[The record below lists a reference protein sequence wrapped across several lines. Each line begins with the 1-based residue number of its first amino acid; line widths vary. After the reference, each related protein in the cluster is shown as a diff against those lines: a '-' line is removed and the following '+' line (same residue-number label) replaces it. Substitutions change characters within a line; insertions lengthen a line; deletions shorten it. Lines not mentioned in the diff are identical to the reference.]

1 MLSTNRDTNN
11 EKWGKYRALVVDI
24 NDPEKRGRI
33 KVKCPAIF
41 GTSISGWCE
50 VCLPTVTEDR
60 IDFQVPSV
68 DSQVWIEFERGDVN
82 KPVYS
87 GSWVI
92 TDQIPSDLNVS
103 ERLTQYGRFREHYNP
118 QDSSL
123 TFDFRNDDNV
133 FYKWTINGMSIHFD
147 GKEGYNFLKYGS
159 ANDFTG
165 SGYGNTGLIE
175 SEFTISY
182 SQYNYMTY
190 STRGFTVVLDEF
202 VNMTFGSNGQEGTL
216 SFNLQLEETKFIN
229 YDITDGFIMQQD
241 ETNHLKYHEED
252 GFVITN
258 DETKVFSYD
267 KTNDFKIDLNGKLL
281 EYKEE
286 TGFKITLDDKTLDFN
301 NDGTFE
307 INLNGD
313 TISFDNTEFEV
324 NVQGHVI
331 RLSADQFRANSNGNM
346 LTLSNSGVSIIAGGS
361 NIQSS
366 GGSMTI
372 NGRTVAFTDQ
382 LHTH

>member
-133 FYKWTINGMSIHFD
+133 FYKWTIDGMMIHFD

-182 SQYNYMTY
+182 SQYNYMTFSETY

-229 YDITDGFIMQQD
+229 YDITDGLIIQQD
-241 ETNHLKYHEED
+241 ETNHLKYNDTDGLLVTHDEVKTLKFSPEED
-252 GFVITN
+252 FI
-258 DETKVFSYD
+258 
-267 KTNDFKIDLNGKLL
+267 IDLDGKTL
-281 EYKEE
+281 EYSVAN
-286 TGFKITLDDKTLDFN
+286 GFKIVYDTNELVLTT
-301 NDGTFE
+301 DGTFKATLGD
-307 INLNGD
+307 NLL
-313 TISFDNTEFEV
+313 EV
-324 NVQGHVI
+324 G
-331 RLSADQFRANSNGNM
+331 A
-346 LTLSNSGVSIIAGGS
+346 SGFHAVAGGS
-361 NIQSS
+361 DIVSS

-372 NGRTVAFTDQ
+372 NGRTVAFTD
-382 LHTH
+382 